1 MPRKYLLGDLYAKG
15 PDGSGV
21 EAGAIYPNGTL
32 PEGIYPDGMIDS
44 ADLIAS
50 DLDAT
55 AQAAIR
61 ARLGV
66 APPPTARLLPDVSG
80 LSASDDGDVLLVD
93 GARWVRGGFED
104 GNQTKFLYD
113 GATGNVKFDWQETRH
128 QQAVFDSF
136 TDGGWTAS
144 ADAMVS
150 TTNKSGATPHTLA
163 ELQALHYEATHR
175 NPSPNAGAGFIGVR
189 VSLARETEAE
199 AGKFR
204 VAMLSGDGRVGLN
217 TALSDGTH
225 IGDDNRYAYHSVP
238 FVRFVSDEVMTPEE
252 LDPFELDRRYA
263 NPLTADEQR
272 LLNAFNETVW
282 ENTATAQAAISPAST
297 TPYGAHN
304 NRIDAPTLTYA
315 ASVTVPAQANPFYVG
330 FRIPIGRK
338 ASIARY
344 RIEATPTG
352 EDVHYNVVRQH
363 VADGA
368 NHAYFLVRF
377 GASAVAQVLQAQ
389 MLDEHHIDTDEVH
402 INAHELHDVPDSY
415 IGSEGKSFVIKG
427 DHSGVEFADRVAS
440 VASTSDALSVGGT
453 ARAVTLTV
461 DQTAFE
467 TLQLGAP
474 ESTHVF
480 TFAQNGGDG
489 VKQVPTQAFNIH
501 PDNIIKVLVTIG
513 NDWYPFSVPSA
524 FLRLLG
530 TTAKPTGVSANDR
543 ATSTT
548 DKVVLDC
555 DGRDILLMRA
565 PDNTIITASPQAIT
579 ATIRLYE
586 VGGIAGRAG
595 QQAIDSRAPRVD
607 WFWRSVSGG
616 ATPTFAGQFDG
627 VTWRNL
633 GTWRRFP
640 VTGSLGAGE
649 AYWYARARSVYNPA
663 STFDWNS
670 TGVVY
675 PAASARFSRS
685 EFPTTPAHI
694 LSAPP
699 TDGSDY
705 YVQYYLGGGQWSPF
719 SLVVG
724 APHGLDLI
732 ASSNWHP
739 DSRTARIHWDTAFT
753 RFDTLKGIHVELGL
767 YNQFLDQFLESES
780 FFFPAASLVSRARS
794 VPPAL
799 PPPASVP
806 GSNLQIHLQRYGAS
820 YGQIT
825 TLPTQDHGADNYSQ
839 GGFGLALE
847 FASGTAGRTAF
858 GFDRLVAYSPE
869 TYNAALRLRYAIKIR
884 VERL

>member
-1 MPRKYLLGDLYAKG
+1 MPRTYLLGDRYAKG

-21 EAGAIYPNGTL
+21 EAGAIYPSGTL
-32 PEGIYPDGMIDS
+32 PLDIYPDGMIDD

-50 DLDAT
+50 DLDEPAK
-55 AQAAIR
+55 AAIR
-61 ARLGV
+61 AKLGV
-66 APPPTARLLPDVSG
+66 APPPSARLLPDVSG
-80 LSASDDGDVLLVD
+80 LPASDDGGIALVD

-113 GATGNVKFDWQETRH
+113 GATGNVKFDWEASRH
-128 QQAVFDSF
+128 QQEVFDAF

-163 ELQALHYEATHR
+163 ELTALHYEATHQ
-175 NPSPNAGAGFIGVR
+175 NPSPNAGAGYIGVR
-189 VSLARETEAE
+189 VSLAREAEAE

-225 IGDDNRYAYHSVP
+225 IGDDNRFAYHSVP
-238 FVRFVSDEVMTPEE
+238 FVRFVSDEIMTPEE
-252 LDPFELDRRYA
+252 LDPFELDRNYA
-263 NPLTADEQR
+263 NPLTADEAR
-272 LLNAFNETVW
+272 LLGSFSETEW
-282 ENTATAQAAISPAST
+282 EPATTSQAAISPAST

-315 ASVTVPAQANPFYVG
+315 NIVDVPAQAQPFYVG
-330 FRIPIGRK
+330 FRVPINRK
-338 ASIARY
+338 DSIARY
-344 RIEATPTG
+344 RIEAHPTG
-352 EDVHYNVVRQH
+352 EDPYFSPVRQH

-377 GASAVAQVLQAQ
+377 GSSPVAQRLIAER
-389 MLDEHHIDTDEVH
+389 LDEHHIDTDEIH
-402 INAHELHDVPDSY
+402 IFLRELHDVPHSY
-415 IGSEGKSFVIKG
+415 VGQGGKSAVVDDDELGI
-427 DHSGVEFADRVAS
+427 EFADRVAS

-467 TLQLGAP
+467 TLQLGTP

-489 VKQVPTQAFNIH
+489 VKQVPTQVFNIH

-579 ATIRLYE
+579 ATIRFYE

-607 WFWRSVSGG
+607 WFWRRVSGG

-627 VTWRNL
+627 ATWRNL

-640 VTGSLGAGE
+640 VTGALGAGE

-663 STFDWNS
+663 STFDWNTTS
-670 TGVVY
+670 VVY

-705 YVQYYLGGGQWSPF
+705 YVQYYLGGGEWSPF
-719 SLVVG
+719 SLVIG
-724 APHGLDLI
+724 APHGLELI

-739 DSRTARIHWDTAFT
+739 ASRNDRIHWDVDFT
-753 RFDTLKGIHVELGL
+753 RYDALKGIHVELGL

-780 FFFPAASLVSRARS
+780 FFFPAGSLVSRARS

-799 PPPASVP
+799 PAPASAP
-806 GSNLQIHLQRYGAS
+806 GSNLQVHLARYGAS

-825 TLPTQDHGADNYSQ
+825 TLPTQDHGADNYAQ
-839 GGFGLALE
+839 GGFNLALE

-869 TYNAALRLRYAIKIR
+869 TYNAALRLRYAVKIR
-884 VERL
+884 LERL